1 MSSYALNSLAKR
13 WDARLAAIAGPAK
26 TPSFSLPTE
35 FSNSN
40 IGTNKDGSCMEAF
53 AHQVRTTEHILDH
66 PRCLITSD
74 PGTGKTRAVID
85 AFAQRGNRM
94 LVLAPLSILQASWGD
109 DINKFAPSMTYSIA
123 YAKNR
128 AKVFDACSDVDV
140 VITNHDAVKWLAKN
154 LNIMDMFDTICIDE
168 FTAFK
173 NKDSQR
179 SKALVKAV
187 RNLDYRIAMSG
198 TPNSNT
204 ITDIWHPAYVVD
216 DGERLGRRFYSFRG
230 TVCTPKFNGFANEWV
245 DKEDAEE
252 IVAAQLS
259 DINIRYSLED
269 CLDMPEQSVHTMYV
283 ELPRS
288 IRAAYETLA
297 EDNVLYTGKGTIN
310 AINAGAKVKKL
321 LQLCT
326 GAIYDESGNPQEIHN
341 ERYELVIDLVEAR
354 KHSLVAFNWR
364 HEREA
369 LVELAES
376 RGIKYAVID
385 GETPAHKRGEIV
397 DRLQAGQLKVV
408 FAHPQ
413 SAGHGLTMTKATTV
427 IWSSPTYNAEHY
439 QQFNCRIYRA
449 GQTQKTEVIQIAS
462 KDTWET
468 AVYDKLET
476 KLGKMEDLLHIL
488 NNLHKHGDANE

>member
-1 MSSYALNSLAKR
+1 MSLSAQNSLAKR
-13 WDARLAAIAGPAK
+13 WDALVAATAGPAP
-26 TPSFSLPTE
+26 TPSFSLPTNI
-35 FSNSN
+35 SNAN
-40 IGTNKDGSCMEAF
+40 ICANKDGSFMEAF
-53 AHQVRTTEHILDH
+53 AHQVTTTDHIIKY

-74 PGTGKTRAVID
+74 PGTGKTRSVID
-85 AFAQRGNRM
+85 AFTQRGGKM

-109 DINKFAPSMTYSIA
+109 DIDKFAPFINYSIA

-128 AKVFDACSDVDV
+128 AKVFAACDDVDV
-140 VITNHDAVKWLAKN
+140 VITNHDAAKWLAKN
-154 LNIMDMFDTICIDE
+154 PSVLDSFDTVCIDE

-187 RNLDYRIAMSG
+187 KNIEYRIAMSG

-204 ITDIWHPAYVVD
+204 ILDMWHPTFVID
-216 DGERLGRRFYSFRG
+216 DGERLGRRFYTFRG
-230 TVCTPKFNGFANEWV
+230 HVCTPKFNGFANEWT
-245 DKEDAEE
+245 DKDDAEE

-259 DINIRYSLED
+259 DINIRYALED

-288 IRAAYETLA
+288 IRAAYKTLA
-297 EDNVLYTGKGTIN
+297 DDNVLYTGKGTIN

-326 GAIYDESGNPQEIHN
+326 GAVYDENGTAQDVHT

-369 LVELAES
+369 LVDLAEK

-385 GETPAHKRGEIV
+385 GDTPAHKRGDIV
-397 DRLQAGQLKVV
+397 DRLQAGHLQVV

-439 QQFNCRIYRA
+439 QQFNRRIYRA

-462 KDTWET
+462 KDTWEPE
-468 AVYDKLET
+468 VYKKLT
-476 KLGKMEDLLHIL
+476 SKLGKMEDLLFIL
-488 NNLHKHGDANE
+488 NNLKKDGTDE